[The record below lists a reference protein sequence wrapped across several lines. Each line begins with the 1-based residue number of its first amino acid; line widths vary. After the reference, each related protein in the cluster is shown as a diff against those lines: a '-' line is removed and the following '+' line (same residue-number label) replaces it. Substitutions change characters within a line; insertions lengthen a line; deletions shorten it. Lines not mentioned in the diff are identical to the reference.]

1 MVYLT
6 ENDFLDMGFE
16 EVDDYDKL
24 AQRAQLAI
32 DLFIGHFY
40 DRVDFEGDVAFR
52 KKAVKLAMAFQIA
65 YLDSSGILSAED
77 RQALASLT
85 VGRTSVSLSG
95 GSGSSLVAQG
105 YNLSQDCFNALKSA
119 GFSYA
124 GVLYDR

>member
-40 DRVDFEGDVAFR
+40 DRVDFESDVAFR

-95 GSGSSLVAQG
+95 GSGGSLVAQG
-105 YNLSQDCFNALKSA
+105 YNLSRDCFNALKSA